1 MLLFDN
7 VLKKKMAPHYGL
19 NLFLLCMTDE
29 IKEHRAGTLG
39 VFTTMKVCGIDSIQE
54 DCEMYFPFFPPSSQH
69 ANNRN
74 LASN

>member
-1 MLLFDN
+1 
-7 VLKKKMAPHYGL
+7 
-19 NLFLLCMTDE
+19 MTDE